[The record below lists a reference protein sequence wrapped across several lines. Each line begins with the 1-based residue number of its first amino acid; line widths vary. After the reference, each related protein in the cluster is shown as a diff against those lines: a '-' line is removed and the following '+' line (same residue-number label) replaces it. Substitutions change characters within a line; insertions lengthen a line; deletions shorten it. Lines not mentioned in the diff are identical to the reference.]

1 MGLFRGP
8 IRSLGAGRYQID
20 LHESTLELLAVYL
33 EQLRELLMGN
43 DDSLRRLFPVAY
55 LNDPERDAEYQQLM
69 HGELLESRFAAI
81 ETVEATLRADTVSE
95 GELTQW
101 LQSINALRLVIGTR
115 LDVSEEP
122 FDIDPDDPDV
132 MLYALYELLGNLV
145 DIIVRALAADL
156 PPPSATG
163 PGE

>member
-1 MGLFRGP
+1 MGLLRGP
-8 IRSLGAGRYQID
+8 IRSLGDGRYEIN
-20 LHESTLELLAVYL
+20 LHESTLEVLAAFL
-33 EQLRELLMGN
+33 EQFRELLMGT

-55 LNDPERDAEYQQLM
+55 LNDPERDAEYQQMM

-81 ETVEATLRADTVSE
+81 ETMEATLQADTVSE
-95 GELTQW
+95 SELTQW
-101 LQSINALRLVIGTR
+101 MQSINALRLVIGTR

-122 FDIDPDDPDV
+122 VEIEPDDPDA
-132 MLYALYELLGNLV
+132 MLYAMYELFGNLV
-145 DIIVRALAADL
+145 DLIVRVLTPGL